1 MIARFPARRFDG
13 ARRFPNAVQ
22 RPGFLLVMDVIVIGG
37 GLTGVTTAYQ
47 LRAAGHRVCVIE
59 QHATVAQ
66 EASFGQGGLVLPTP
80 LDVWFGPGLSFGLR
94 QMLFGSRSG
103 MIYQPGLS
111 AVARSF
117 VRHLNVE
124 REPERFAQQ
133 CVRLRPLV
141 ELSRRL
147 LSETEARHAMEFEQ
161 REGVLHLFRSPRE
174 LKQAAAG
181 LSLLQQFDY
190 PHQVLDPDGCRTIEP
205 SVPKIEALAG
215 GVFFPY
221 ERSANCPLF
230 TKQLKTLLE
239 ENEVQFALGRRAL
252 SFKLESE
259 RVVVH
264 LAPDQEGASSKTTRT
279 ETIAGDALVI
289 AAGAGSQP
297 LLKEAGLRVP
307 LYPVRVHALTAP
319 IGYEEHAPHMT
330 VVDYES
336 RVTISRLHNRMR
348 FASAPLVQAQRK
360 TFRPTEPK
368 LRERA
373 LETLGQAG
381 HTWVPGAAKLSALRD
396 WDGITLMSPDGL
408 PVTGA
413 TAHPRLFINAGHGP
427 GGWGL
432 ACGTAKVVA
441 DLVSGQPAELD
452 ADSLAAISPAR
463 FSVGGPHTSRSDH
476 R

>member
-1 MIARFPARRFDG
+1 
-13 ARRFPNAVQ
+13 
-22 RPGFLLVMDVIVIGG
+22 MDVIVIGG

-80 LDVWFGPGLSFGLR
+80 LDVWFGPGLSFGMR
-94 QMLFGSRSG
+94 QMLFGSRNG
-103 MIYQPGLS
+103 MLYQPGLS
-111 AVARSF
+111 APARSF

-133 CVRLRPLV
+133 CTRLHALV
-141 ELSRRL
+141 ELSRRML
-147 LSETEARHAMEFEQ
+147 GEIESRHAMEFEQ
-161 REGVLHLFRSPRE
+161 RDGVLHLFRSARE
-174 LKQAAAG
+174 LKQAATA
-181 LSLLQQFDY
+181 LSLLQQFEY
-190 PHQVLDPDGCRTIEP
+190 PHEVLDGDACHAIEP
-205 SVPKIEALAG
+205 SVPKTEALAG

-230 TKQLKTLLE
+230 TKQLKSLLDE
-239 ENEVQFALGRRAL
+239 HSVQFALGRRAETIR
-252 SFKLESE
+252 LEMG
-259 RVVVH
+259 RVVVE
-264 LAPDQEGASSKTTRT
+264 LAPEREGGRQLQAGT
-279 ETIAGDALVI
+279 EIIAGDALVL
-289 AAGAGSQP
+289 AAGAGTQNLLSQV
-297 LLKEAGLRVP
+297 GMRVP

-319 IGYEEHAPHMT
+319 IGYEEHAPHMA

-348 FASAPLVQAQRK
+348 FASAPLLQGVRK
-360 TFRPTEPK
+360 TFRPTDPK

-373 LETLGQAG
+373 LDTLGQAG

-396 WDGITLMSPDGL
+396 WDGIALMSPDGL

-413 TAHPRLFINAGHGP
+413 TGHPRLFVNAGHGP

-441 DLVSGQPAELD
+441 DLISNQPSELD
-452 ADSLAAISPAR
+452 APSLAAISPVR
-463 FSVGGPHTSRSDH
+463 FGVGGPHPSRSDH
-476 R
+476 P